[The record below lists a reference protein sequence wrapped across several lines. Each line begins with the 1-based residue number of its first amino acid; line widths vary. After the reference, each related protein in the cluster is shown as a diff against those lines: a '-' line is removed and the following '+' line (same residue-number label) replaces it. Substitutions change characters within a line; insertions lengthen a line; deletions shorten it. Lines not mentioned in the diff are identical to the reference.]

1 MSSEKAPKCI
11 YAQEHNSVTIINTLE
26 GIEKINLKKWQQD
39 SLKNISFTNAVGKC
53 QIYAAMAS
61 RFLLATYIVQLLE
74 FHFSLDNFSGLKNIL
89 ARQILH
95 FSAQNSPQY
104 PTEVIISICVLG
116 RSLLWQNLI
125 L

>member
-1 MSSEKAPKCI
+1 MSSEKVPKCI

-26 GIEKINLKKWQQD
+26 GIEKINLKKWRN
-39 SLKNISFTNAVGKC
+39 SLKNIFFTNAVGKC
-53 QIYAAMAS
+53 QIYTAMATG
-61 RFLLATYIVQLLE
+61 FWLATYIVQLLE